1 MIRLN
6 RLWLMVALAAAL
18 VLAPGAGAA
27 PQADLWPRWQ
37 AHDPDAMRQIDHGA
51 WEEFLLRYVRIGADG
66 RGRVAYGEVTPADRS
81 LLDGYIDRLAAA
93 PISRYNRAEQLA
105 YWINLYNALLVRVVL
120 AHYPIASLRDLGGK
134 SSPWTGTP
142 WTEPRIEV
150 EGMLVSLSDIEHRIL
165 RPIWQDPRVLYAL
178 SCGALGCP
186 SLQPEPFRAERL
198 EQQLND
204 AAMAYINDPGC
215 IRMADEVLEVSS
227 LFRWYEADFGGSER
241 AIINHL
247 MAYADPQLAMRL
259 QKFNRITAAAFD
271 WRLND
276 AAP

>member
-6 RLWLMVALAAAL
+6 RLWLMVALGAAL
-18 VLAPGAGAA
+18 ALAPGADAA

-37 AHDPDAMRQIDHGA
+37 AHDPDAMQQIDHGA

-66 RGRVAYGEVTPADRS
+66 RARVAYGEVTPADRS
-81 LLDGYIDRLAAA
+81 LLTGYIDQLAAA
-93 PISRYNRAEQLA
+93 TISRYSRAEQLA

-120 AHYPIASLRDLGGK
+120 DHYPIASLRDLGGK
-134 SSPWTGTP
+134 SGFWTGTP
-142 WTEPRIEV
+142 WAEPRIEV
-150 EGMLVSLSDIEHRIL
+150 EGMLISLSDIEHRIL
-165 RPIWQDPRVLYAL
+165 RPIWRDPRVLYAL

-204 AAMAYINDPGC
+204 AAIAYINAPYC

-247 MAYADPQLAMRL
+247 MAYAEPQLAMRL
-259 QKFNRITAAAFD
+259 QKFDRITAAAFD
-271 WRLND
+271 WRLDD